1 MPTVVGV
8 KLRFAPKTQWFAPA
22 GTEPVEGD
30 SVIVETDRGTEV
42 GTVTKPPHEVPNSEI
57 RAPLKPLTRIATS
70 EDMTQLE
77 EYAVQE
83 RAAIPIVRELIAQHK
98 LDMKPIEVEYLFD
111 GEKIVFYF
119 VAEERVDFRELV
131 KDLASRFHARID
143 MRQVGVR
150 DEARIVGGLGH
161 CGEQLCCVRFGGE
174 FQPVSIRM
182 AKEQDLPLNPLKI
195 SGLCGRLM
203 CCLRYEYEAYKDYK
217 GRAPKKGAIVDTP
230 LGLAKVAELNTP
242 HETVGLRFEDGR
254 RVSVP
259 LAEMSCN
266 KGTGCPCQVSREALE
281 ATGNTATALAFAA
294 LDRETE
300 AAANPPVAEKPRE
313 QRRDR
318 SERRE
323 PRKAAPRTAEK
334 APAEQAGGEQPT
346 AGQAPK
352 AEGGRKR
359 RRRGGGRGGGGEGGA
374 ATQPS
379 AGTAGTTASQA
390 PPSGGGTAE
399 QGSAKPGR
407 KRRRRRP
414 GASGNGDAPQG

>member
-8 KLRFAPKTQWFAPA
+8 KLRFAPKSLLFAPA

-30 SVIVETDRGTEV
+30 SVIVQTDRGTEI
-42 GTVTKPPHEVPNSEI
+42 GLVTKPPHEVPDSE
-57 RAPLKPLTRIATS
+57 RARSRSSRSCASLPPRTSHGPRSTR
-70 EDMTQLE
+70 
-77 EYAVQE
+77 VQE

-111 GEKIVFYF
+111 GEKVVFYF

-217 GRAPKKGAIVDTP
+217 GRAPKKGAIIDTP
-230 LGLAKVAELNTP
+230 LGLAKVADLNTP

-259 LAEMSCN
+259 LAEMSCS

-281 ATGNTATALAFAA
+281 ATGSTTTALAFAA

-300 AAANPPVAEKPRE
+300 AAAE
-313 QRRDR
+313 
-318 SERRE
+318 
-323 PRKAAPRTAEK
+323 
-334 APAEQAGGEQPT
+334 
-346 AGQAPK
+346 
-352 AEGGRKR
+352 
-359 RRRGGGRGGGGEGGA
+359 
-374 ATQPS
+374 
-379 AGTAGTTASQA
+379 
-390 PPSGGGTAE
+390 SGGCREA
-399 QGSAKPGR
+399 AR
-407 KRRRRRP
+407 
-414 GASGNGDAPQG
+414 AA